1 MPNNIQMNSFMYC
14 NRKGKL
20 TQIFLSLGFPLV
32 PSGSLC
38 LPPVPS
44 GSLWFPLVPSGS
56 LWFPLLPSAALC
68 HPCPYHMT
76 SMVGAER
83 SCDVTVFSGKN
94 NTQQPAHIMGWADSL
109 LLERGDV

>member
-1 MPNNIQMNSFMYC
+1 MLYGIHNTSRVPA
-14 NRKGKL
+14 
-20 TQIFLSLGFPLV
+20 LSHVHHTHATIPQEDTLPPQFPLPPSGSLWLPLV
-32 PSGSLC
+32 PSGSLR
-38 LPPVPS
+38 
-44 GSLWFPLVPSGS
+44 FPLV
-56 LWFPLLPSAALC
+56 PSAALC

-83 SCDVTVFSGKN
+83 SCDVTILSGKN

>member
-1 MPNNIQMNSFMYC
+1 MPPYLKKI
-14 NRKGKL
+14 
-20 TQIFLSLGFPLV
+20 LS
-32 PSGSLC
+32 PSSLC

-83 SCDVTVFSGKN
+83 SCDVTILSGKN